1 MRPGSLL
8 SSRHRISFILI
19 GLIAAFCI
27 QAVPVLLKSLLDE
40 HLSLDFHGILILT
53 CLCLLQLALTSIPG
67 RLGVLLGYLAL
78 SFGSLFTLCNIMN
91 ISVFKSPVSII
102 TLSTTIQSNRHE
114 VLEFLAT
121 YGSKLALSGGLALAV
136 AISLILLYRR
146 AGRPETMRP
155 ALIALLLSVIGTLPL
170 LHRSAGDLKQV
181 IHDIHE
187 LSYVDRLLTTFS
199 RYRGIMQAR
208 EQAKTFWSERAT
220 ISQGLQLKTTG
231 PALPPLVIVVIGE
244 STTRR
249 HMGIYG
255 YHRPTTESLE
265 SMKNQ
270 LLVFQD
276 TIAPI
281 ASTLPGVIGALC
293 SSGFDPESLECR
305 GPTMIEIAKA
315 AAYQTTWISNQA
327 PSGFGDNFI
336 VELGRTADA
345 TYFVN
350 QDVSSA
356 GEADYSISYDGKILG
371 PLDQVIA
378 SSRSTGAKNMIFVH
392 LMGTHFIYEKR
403 YPKDEARFQDAEGVA
418 STEFVKGRKAASLIN
433 HYDNAVAYQ
442 DKLLSSILQRLNTS
456 GQEALFVYF
465 SDHGEEVYNSDHFS
479 GHSEDRVTPAMREVP
494 FIVGFSHKLQQS
506 RQAEFE
512 RMKKLVDRPFSTF
525 QLTPSL
531 AGLLGLEADHFS
543 QSDNV
548 FSESFLPERGT
559 MRASSSTPS
568 RPPHF
573 KK

>member
-1 MRPGSLL
+1 M
-8 SSRHRISFILI
+8 
-19 GLIAAFCI
+19 AAFSI
-27 QAVPVLLKSLLDE
+27 QAAPVLLKSRLDE
-40 HLSLDFHGILILT
+40 HLSIDLHGGLT
-53 CLCLLQLALTSIPG
+53 LACLCLAQMALTTIPG
-67 RLGVLLGYLAL
+67 RLGTLIGYLVL
-78 SFGSLFTLCNIMN
+78 TPGFLFTICNVMN
-91 ISVFKSPVSII
+91 ISIFKSPVSII
-102 TLSTTIQSNRHE
+102 TLSTTVQSNQHE

-121 YGSKLALSGGLALAV
+121 YGSKLAFSAGLALTAAV
-136 AISLILLYRR
+136 LLIILYRR
-146 AGRPETMRP
+146 AGRPNSYLP
-155 ALIALLLSVIGTLPL
+155 SFIALALSLISMLPL
-170 LHRSAGDLKQV
+170 LHRADGNLKQV

-187 LSYVDRLLTTFS
+187 LSYVDRLLTTFG

-208 EQAKTFWSERAT
+208 EKAKAFWSER
-220 ISQGLQLKTTG
+220 SSMNQNLQLRTSGK
-231 PALPPLVIVVIGE
+231 ALPPLVIVVIGE

-249 HMGIYG
+249 HMGIHG
-255 YHRPTTESLE
+255 YHRPTTAVLE
-265 SMKNQ
+265 SMQDQ

-276 TIAPI
+276 AIAPV

-293 SSGFDPESLECR
+293 SSGFDPDSLECR

-315 AAYQTTWISNQA
+315 AGYKTSWISNQA

-356 GEADYSISYDGKILG
+356 GEADHSVSYDGKVME
-371 PLDQVIA
+371 PLERVMA
-378 SSRSTGAKNMIFVH
+378 SSSLNGEKNMIFVH

-403 YPKDEARFQDAEGVA
+403 YPKDERLFQ
-418 STEFVKGRKAASLIN
+418 STDDVRIPEFVKDRKAASIVN

-442 DKLLSSILQRLNTS
+442 DRILGGMLKRMNAS
-456 GQEALFVYF
+456 GQEGFFIYF
-465 SDHGEEVYNSDHFS
+465 SDHGEEVYNSDNFS

-494 FIVGFSHKLQQS
+494 FIVGFSQRLLQTRQS
-506 RQAEFE
+506 DFE

-531 AGLLGLEADHFS
+531 AGLLGLETDHLS

-548 FSESFLPERGT
+548 FSESFLPDRGT

-573 KK
+573 KQ